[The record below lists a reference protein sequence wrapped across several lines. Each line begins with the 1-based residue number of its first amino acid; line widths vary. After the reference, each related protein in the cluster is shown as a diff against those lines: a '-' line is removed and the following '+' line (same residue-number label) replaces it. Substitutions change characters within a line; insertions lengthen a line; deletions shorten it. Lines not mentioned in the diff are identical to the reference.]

1 MYCEAAGKLVK
12 ALKERGLTVT
22 AAESCT
28 GGKICDAIVSV
39 PGASEVFKEG
49 FVTYSDRAKINT
61 IGVPKEVIEKSG
73 AISFETAEY
82 MARGAALKAGAE
94 VAVSV
99 TGNAGPTADEGKPVG
114 LVYIGA
120 YFKGETAARE
130 FRFEGDRE
138 DIRERAK
145 LCALELLPEWISEKV
160 VEQEQ

>member
-61 IGVPKEVIEKSG
+61 IGVPKEVIEENG
-73 AISFETAEY
+73 AISPETAEY
-82 MARGAALKAGAE
+82 MARGAALKACAE
-94 VAVSV
+94 AAVSV

-114 LVYIGA
+114 LVYIGT

-130 FRFEGDRE
+130 LRFEGDRE
-138 DIRERAK
+138 DIRDRAK
-145 LCALELLPEWISEKV
+145 LCALKLLLESISEKN
-160 VEQEQ
+160 ED